1 MLRTRSTKSLILFL
15 LAFGSLLG
23 LSLYPYGIQEL
34 VVCWLLFNLALAS
47 VAVVILAGVLVY
59 CACERAIRWAS
70 SAAHEAP
77 KVVLGSPELHL
88 KIIPEAEKLK

>member
-1 MLRTRSTKSLILFL
+1 MLRTRSTKSLILSL
-15 LAFGSLLG
+15 LAFGSLLR
-23 LSLYPYGIQEL
+23 LSLYPYGTQEV
-34 VVCWLLFNLALAS
+34 VVCWLLFSLAFVS

-59 CACERAIRWAS
+59 WACQWAIHWAS

-88 KIIPEAEKLK
+88 EIIPEAEKLK